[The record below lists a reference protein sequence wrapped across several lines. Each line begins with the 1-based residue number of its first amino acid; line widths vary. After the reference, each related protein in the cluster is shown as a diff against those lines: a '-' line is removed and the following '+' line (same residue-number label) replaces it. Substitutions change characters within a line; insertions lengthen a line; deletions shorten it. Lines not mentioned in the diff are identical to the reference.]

1 MPRRPGSPAPDSSAP
16 AGWMGRLR
24 SWLASLARRIGTTT
38 APAAAPAHDEHAAK
52 DAAEA
57 LALALAEHD
66 HVPRLARLRRALAL
80 CERLRG
86 EAGDI
91 MVLEASL
98 HLGERLRALGE
109 REEALAHFGRAV
121 ERSFR
126 VPDPVGRQR
135 RAGVLSRLAILD
147 QEHGDVALAR
157 QRYEE
162 ALLLGRD
169 ADGPLLLGM
178 LTQAAFNLGLLASET
193 GDVERAARSWEKAIE
208 LGSRAA
214 HPSGWDPAAVAAFNL
229 GHLYARQGEAE
240 RARATLEDVGRIA
253 EPGGTPLGLMASAK
267 AALALAAMADR
278 EGLFGEPEAARQ
290 YRRAVDLGRASR
302 VPEGLL
308 AGVQGAIA
316 LGEQSLNAGRHA
328 ESVPH
333 YRDALELSDGCERSA
348 VEKFVV
354 LAELRLGQALGETGE
369 REPAA
374 AMLEMAFERGR
385 DHAESWV
392 RELAAQAAC
401 ALHRIL
407 CALERWDDAAQAAED
422 AAALAAAIPTPSGRA
437 LGAAASYARS
447 FGRLQRGDAAGAR
460 EGLDQVVEDGFA
472 SGVEM
477 GERIGLDALL
487 LSGHLDRQA
496 GRQDAALERFRN
508 AASRLRDREGPEA
521 DAMAAMALVNAGHCL
536 LALERHFEAA
546 GFYRRALDRGRSSGV
561 PTGRGAA
568 ANAALNL
575 AALAADEGDDARRRE
590 LYGIASALGRSSG
603 TPLGREVVA
612 AAEKGLRALDA
623 GEDGNDEDDEGGGT
637 L

>member
-1 MPRRPGSPAPDSSAP
+1 MPEPGRSTSRSSRSDSGFLGWVRALFGAVRR
-16 AGWMGRLR
+16 RL
-24 SWLASLARRIGTTT
+24 G
-38 APAAAPAHDEHAAK
+38 PAAGPEPAREDFAAQE
-52 DAAEA
+52 AAEA
-57 LALALAEHD
+57 LALALAEGEAA
-66 HVPRLARLRRALAL
+66 PRLARLRAALAL

-109 REEALAHFGRAV
+109 RDEALAHFGRAV

-147 QEHGDVALAR
+147 QETGDVARAR

-162 ALLLGRD
+162 ALALGRD
-169 ADGPLLLGM
+169 AEGPLLLGM
-178 LTQAAFNLGLLASET
+178 LTQAAFNLGLLESEV
-193 GDVERAARSWEKAIE
+193 GDDERAVRSWERAIE
-208 LGSRAA
+208 LGSRAE

-229 GHLYARQGEAE
+229 GHLYARRGESGL
-240 RARATLEDVGRIA
+240 AREKLEDVGRIA

-267 AALALAAMADR
+267 AALALASMADR
-278 EGLFGEPEAARQ
+278 EGLLGEPEAARQ
-290 YRRAVDLGRASR
+290 YVRAVDLGRASL

-308 AGVQGAIA
+308 AGVQAAVA
-316 LGEQSLNAGRHA
+316 LGEQCLNAGRHA

-333 YRDALELSDGCERSA
+333 YRDALELSAGCEAGA
-348 VEKFVV
+348 VERFVV

-374 AMLEMAFERGR
+374 ALLERAFARGR
-385 DHAESWV
+385 GHADVWV

-401 ALHRIL
+401 TLHRVL
-407 CALERWDDAAQAAED
+407 CGLERWDDAAATAAE
-422 AAALAAAIPTPSGRA
+422 AEAFAAAIPTPSGRA
-437 LGAAASYARS
+437 LAAAAAYARA
-447 FGRLQRGDAAGAR
+447 FGLLQRGDAARAR
-460 EGLDQVVEDGFA
+460 AGLDEVAKAAFD

-477 GERIGLDALL
+477 GDRIGLDALL
-487 LSGHLDRQA
+487 LAGHLDRQA
-496 GRQDAALERFRN
+496 GRQEAALERFRQ
-508 AASRLRDREGPEA
+508 AVARLRDREGPEA

-536 LALERHFEAA
+536 LALERHFEAG
-546 GFYRRALDRGRSSGV
+546 GFYQRALARGRASGV
-561 PTGRGAA
+561 ATGRGAA

-575 AALAADEGDDARRRE
+575 AAIAADEGDDARRRE
-590 LYGIASALGRSSG
+590 LYGIATALGRSSG

-612 AAEKGLRALDA
+612 AAEKGLRALEA
-623 GEDGNDEDDEGGGT
+623 GDEDDGGEEDGGG
-637 L
+637 LA